1 MEENTEVIE
10 ETTPEAIVI
19 EEKSLGQEIVE
30 ALVVGIVS
38 GVGTLAGFYAFGWAA
53 TKNEKFQ
60 TKRAAKKAE
69 ASDIVEST
77 TEESDPVN
85 TEEK

>member
-53 TKNEKFQ
+53 TKIEEFQ
-60 TKRAAKKAE
+60 AKRAAKKAE
-69 ASDIVEST
+69 ASNIVEST
-77 TEESDPVN
+77 TEESDTIN

>member
-38 GVGTLAGFYAFGWAA
+38 GVGTLAGFYAFGWVLNKVQEIKAR
-53 TKNEKFQ
+53 K
-60 TKRAAKKAE
+60 AAKKA
-69 ASDIVEST
+69 ASEGIE
-77 TEESDPVN
+77 TEESDTTNP
-85 TEEK
+85 EE

>member
-10 ETTPEAIVI
+10 ETTPEVIAI

-53 TKNEKFQ
+53 EKVQ
-60 TKRAAKKAE
+60 TLKAKRAAKKAE
-69 ASDIVEST
+69 ASNIVEST
-77 TEESDPVN
+77 TEESDTIN